1 MNMKIIISPA
11 KKIDS
16 SKNRNNTPFS
26 EPLFLDKAKELVSIL
41 KDFSPTE
48 LSELMGISANL
59 GLLNTDRY
67 LNWSLPFSQKNAKQV
82 ILTFQGDVYQGINA
96 DDFEREDF
104 DFAQKHL
111 RILSGLYG
119 LVKPLDLMQA
129 YRLEMGTKLKTDK
142 GNNLYQFWG
151 DSLTQCLANEIKID
165 KESHLINL
173 ASNEY
178 GKVLNMKELGV
189 PVITPVFKDFKNGK
203 LKVISFYAKK
213 ARGKMCRYIIKNKI
227 TSPDR
232 LYDFNEAGYTFN
244 SNLSSDSEF
253 VFVR

>member
-82 ILTFQGDVYQGINA
+82 ILTFKGDVYQGINA

-104 DFAQKHL
+104 NFAQKHL

-119 LVKPLDLMQA
+119 LLKPLDLMQP
-129 YRLEMGTKLKTDK
+129 YRLEMGTKLETNK
-142 GNNLYQFWG
+142 GKNLYHFWG
-151 DSLTQCLANEIKID
+151 DSLTKRLSDEMIKDRDICL
-165 KESHLINL
+165 SNL

-178 GKVLNMKELGV
+178 SKVLNMKKLGLG
-189 PVITPVFKDFKNGK
+189 ITARK
-203 LKVISFYAKK
+203 IS
-213 ARGKMCRYIIKNKI
+213 IDLE
-227 TSPDR
+227 TS
-232 LYDFNEAGYTFN
+232 
-244 SNLSSDSEF
+244 
-253 VFVR
+253 